1 MLNSVRPIA
10 TALAVIG
17 FAHNASAACVYDQDL
32 SGQNLQVG
40 TMLNWSTAYE
50 EDNAVFIVERS
61 DDGSTFTDIGK
72 VDAAGT
78 TTDIQEYNF
87 LDIMANAERSFY
99 RLKQVDEDG
108 TFSYSEV
115 VAVPQ
120 VYTNNFM
127 VARMS
132 NVATQ
137 DLFEWTID
145 SMKDGDLGLSVTNL
159 LGEEVYADELMLT
172 MGLNDVS
179 VDLSANP
186 EGIYKV
192 AMTMEDETETL
203 VVKRVTAE
211 IIKKTNVASSRKIN
225 SGRN

>member
-1 MLNSVRPIA
+1 MK
-10 TALAVIG
+10 ALATI
-17 FAHNASAACVYDQDL
+17 AALALTYSASATCVYDEDL
-32 SGQNLQVG
+32 TGQNLQVG

-50 EDNAVFIVERS
+50 EDNSVFIVERS
-61 DDGSTFTDIGK
+61 DDGATFADIGK
-72 VDAAGT
+72 VEAAGT
-78 TTDIQEYNF
+78 SAEIQHYNF

-99 RLKQVDEDG
+99 RLKQVDLDG

-137 DLFEWTID
+137 DVFEWTID

-159 LGEEVYADELMLT
+159 LGEEVYADEMMLT
-172 MGLNDVS
+172 MGLNDLS

-192 AMTMEDETETL
+192 AMTMEDEVETL
-203 VVKRVTAE
+203 VIKRVTAE
-211 IIKKTNVASSRKIN
+211 ILKKTNVASSRKVN
-225 SGRN
+225 TGRN

>member
-1 MLNSVRPIA
+1 MKVLTTLAALALSYSA
-10 TALAVIG
+10 TA
-17 FAHNASAACVYDQDL
+17 ACIYDEDL

-50 EDNAVFIVERS
+50 EDNSVFIVERS
-61 DDGSTFTDIGK
+61 DDGATFNDIGK
-72 VDAAGT
+72 VEAAGT
-78 TTDIQEYNF
+78 SSEIRQYNF
-87 LDIMANAERSFY
+87 LDIMANAERSYY

-115 VAVPQ
+115 VAIPQ

-137 DLFEWTID
+137 DVFEWTLD

-159 LGEEVYADELMLT
+159 LGEEVYADEMMLT
-172 MGLNDVS
+172 AGLNDLS

-203 VVKRVTAE
+203 VIKRVTAE
-211 IIKKTNVASSRKIN
+211 IIKKTNVASSRQMN

>member
-1 MLNSVRPIA
+1 MKLLYTA
-10 TALAVIG
+10 AALALSY
-17 FAHNASAACVYDQDL
+17 HASATCIYDEDL

-50 EDNAVFIVERS
+50 EDNSVFIVERS
-61 DDGSTFTDIGK
+61 DDGATFTDIGK
-72 VDAAGT
+72 VEAAGT
-78 TTDIQEYNF
+78 STEVREYNF
-87 LDIMANAERSFY
+87 LDILAHAERSYY

-108 TFSYSEV
+108 TFSYSEIV
-115 VAVPQ
+115 SVPQ

-137 DLFEWTID
+137 DVFEWTID
-145 SMKDGDLGLSVTNL
+145 SMKDGDLGLTVSNL
-159 LGEEVYADELMLT
+159 IGEEVYADELMVT
-172 MGLNDVS
+172 AGLNDLS

-203 VVKRVTAE
+203 IVKRVTAD
-211 IIKKTNVASSRKIN
+211 ILKRTNVASSREVKT
-225 SGRN
+225 GRN

>member
-1 MLNSVRPIA
+1 MKLLTTLAAGLLAYHAGA
-10 TALAVIG
+10 TCI
-17 FAHNASAACVYDQDL
+17 YDQSL
-32 SGQNLQVG
+32 AGQNLQVG

-61 DDGSTFTDIGK
+61 DDGATFADIGK
-72 VDAAGT
+72 VEGAGT
-78 TTDIQEYNF
+78 SSEIKQYNF

-108 TFSYSEV
+108 TFSYGDV

-137 DLFEWTID
+137 DVFTWSID
-145 SMKDGDLGLSVTNL
+145 SVKDGDMTLAVSNL
-159 LGEEVYADELMLT
+159 LGEQVYADELMLT
-172 MGLNDVS
+172 AGLNDLT
-179 VDLSANP
+179 VDLSSNP
-186 EGIYKV
+186 EGIYKI

-211 IIKKTNVASSRKIN
+211 IMKKPNVASSKQVTP
-225 SGRN
+225 GRN